1 VRKQTSLFRE
11 ATKILQRQ
19 PVYWFVLA
27 ITLTT
32 WSFWLTRGQPF
43 TTGKPA
49 PDISGGPWLNSKPLT
64 ISDLK
69 GRVVLVEFWT
79 YG

>member
-1 VRKQTSLFRE
+1 MQQLVRE
-11 ATKILQRQ
+11 ARKVRRHRF
-19 PVYWFVLA
+19 VYWFLFSIA
-27 ITLTT
+27 LTT
-32 WSFWLTRGQPF
+32 WCFWPTHGQSF

-49 PDISGGPWLNSKPLT
+49 PDISGGPWLNTKPLT

-69 GRVVLVEFWT
+69 GRVVVVEFWT

>member
-1 VRKQTSLFRE
+1 MPKQVSSPTEASRIFRCQ
-11 ATKILQRQ
+11 A
-19 PVYWFVLA
+19 VYSVALA
-27 ITLTT
+27 ITLIA
-32 WSFWLTRGQPF
+32 WLLWPGRAESFSS
-43 TTGKPA
+43 GKPA
-49 PDISGGPWLNSKPLT
+49 PDISGGPWLNSKPLA